1 MSSPAKIAKR
11 AVDRLDL
18 TQPPDRSRRES
29 SFKALLFAATVI
41 SVVVL
46 AVLIV
51 SILVK
56 GGGSLSSTL
65 FTEYGDPR
73 RVEEAGFRSGL
84 FGTVSLMLLVA
95 LLSFPLGVGAALYLE
110 EFAPDNRFTRLVE
123 ANVAN
128 LAGVPSV
135 VYGLLGFGILIGIFG
150 WGRNLIVGAITLSL
164 LILPV
169 IIVAGRESLRAV
181 PQEQRAAGLA
191 LGATPL
197 QVAFTTTLPAA
208 MPGILTGTI
217 LALSRAIGETAP
229 ILVAGAA
236 VSLRQDPLPWQLT
249 EGYTAMP
256 LQIFQYVQNPN
267 PAFRDNLA
275 AAGIILLMIML
286 LLMNSFAIYLRNR
299 YTKKG

>member
-1 MSSPAKIAKR
+1 MSTPAKVVSR
-11 AVDRLDL
+11 SVDKLDL
-18 TQPPDRSRRES
+18 TEPPGRSRRES
-29 SFKALLFAATVI
+29 LFRALLFAATVSAVI
-41 SVVVL
+41 VL
-46 AVLIV
+46 GILIA
-51 SILVK
+51 SILLK
-56 GGGSLSSTL
+56 GRGTLSTTL

-84 FGTVSLMLLVA
+84 FGTVALMLLVA
-95 LLSFPLGVGAALYLE
+95 LISFPLGVGAALYLE

-123 ANVAN
+123 ANISN

-135 VYGLLGFGILIGIFG
+135 VYGLLGFGIFIGIFG

-181 PQEQRAAGLA
+181 PQELRWAGLA

-197 QVAFTTTLPAA
+197 QVAFTTTLPSAL
-208 MPGILTGTI
+208 PGVLTGTI

-236 VSLRQDPLPWQLT
+236 VSLRQDPMPWGLT
-249 EGYTAMP
+249 DGYTAMP

-275 AAGIILLMIML
+275 ASGIILLMVML
-286 LLMNSFAIYLRNR
+286 LIMNSIAIYLRNR
-299 YTKKG
+299 YSKRS